1 MPKFSSMIW
10 AAAPVAAAKKQ
21 GIDASRAVPVQEIA
35 KLLGL
40 LSAD

>member
-10 AAAPVAAAKKQ
+10 AAAPVTAAKKQ
-21 GIDASRAVPVQEIA
+21 GIDVREIA